1 MIKTW
6 FLNLFILFFL
16 FTLYVLNFHVQILQ
30 LNNQNVKIGRPQKV
44 EGKSAAKNFP
54 CLVLFIQQRA
64 DVTGL

>member
-16 FTLYVLNFHVQILQ
+16 FTLYVQNFHVQILQ
-30 LNNQNVKIGRPQKV
+30 LNNQNVKKGRPQKV
-44 EGKSAAKNFP
+44 EGKSAAENFP
-54 CLVLFIQQRA
+54 CLALFIQQRA